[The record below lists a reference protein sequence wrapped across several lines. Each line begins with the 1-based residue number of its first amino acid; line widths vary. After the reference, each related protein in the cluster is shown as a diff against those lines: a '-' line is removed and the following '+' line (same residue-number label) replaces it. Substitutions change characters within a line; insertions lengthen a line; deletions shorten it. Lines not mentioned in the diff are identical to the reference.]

1 MGARDLGFASSWRML
16 TRDKGWIKPV
26 LILTMVGW
34 IPILGQI
41 VLFGYGLEWA
51 RLTAWGV
58 DSAPKQRGVD
68 YGKVLESGGRA
79 FLVTVTLGFVVALV
93 LQVVFPGSLG
103 LLISGFAGNGLLS
116 SSATFSTGLAVSL
129 LALAASLLMGPFLQA
144 AALRATIY
152 DSFSAG
158 WRLDRLFQMICRDL
172 GGFFRAVL
180 VTWIGGAIAG
190 AYTFVVALVLSM
202 VAVGGFAGAMAFVGI
217 SGAHMTGWH
226 YLMDQLLTI
235 GAGPVLLFTILA
247 LCLAFLGGVIT
258 TAMNLVA
265 MNAMGQWFGRFDVDR
280 WGVSGDPLPD
290 DVPHRNGDAAAV
302 Q

>member
-1 MGARDLGFASSWRML
+1 MTETAKKRGKMGARDLGFASSWRML

-116 SSATFSTGLAVSL
+116 SSATFSTGLAMSL
-129 LALAASLLMGPFLQA
+129 LALAASLLMGSFLQA

-202 VAVGGFAGAMAFVGI
+202 VTVGGIRRRDGVRRDIRSAYDRLALPDGPAADDRRRTGAALHNPGALPRVSGRGDHDCHELGGDERDGAMV
-217 SGAHMTGWH
+217 W
-226 YLMDQLLTI
+226 
-235 GAGPVLLFTILA
+235 A
-247 LCLAFLGGVIT
+247 LRRRPL
-258 TAMNLVA
+258 
-265 MNAMGQWFGRFDVDR
+265 GRFR
-280 WGVSGDPLPD
+280 RPPA
-290 DVPHRNGDAAAV
+290 R
-302 Q
+302 

>member
-1 MGARDLGFASSWRML
+1 MSARDLGFASSWRML

-103 LLISGFAGNGLLS
+103 LLISGFAGNGLLG
-116 SSATFSTGLAVSL
+116 SSATFSTGLAMSL
-129 LALAASLLMGPFLQA
+129 LALAASLLMGSFLQA

-158 WRLDRLFQMICRDL
+158 WRLDRLFQMIGRDL

-202 VAVGGFAGAMAFVGI
+202 VAVGGFAGAMAFVEI

-235 GAGPVLLFTILA
+235 GVGPVLLFIILA

-258 TAMNLVA
+258 TTMNLVA
-265 MNAMGQWFGRFDVDR
+265 MNAMGQWFGRFDVGR
-280 WGVSGDPLPD
+280 WGISGDPLPED
-290 DVPHRNGDAAAV
+290 GPHRNGDAAAV